1 MSSTTLS
8 SRQTAFILF
17 MILVGNALVAPAAGS
32 GNSSWI
38 SNLLAALAGWY
49 VLAVIIGVQKAFPGR
64 SIIQITELCLG
75 KLGGKLLNFIY
86 ISAIFYAT
94 IVYLFDAC
102 VIIRTILPFITCY
115 LLRPLIMLAAAY
127 CIYKGVNTV
136 GRLTE
141 ILVPIALLLAGLSFI
156 LIFIIADFS
165 RLQPVWADWKAL
177 LGGIIESAGWPYS
190 SISCLA
196 MLLPFVTD
204 LAAKKKTIYI
214 WYLAGVSVVALRS
227 FLVIAVL
234 GPEMTILLQFPLYAS
249 LRMLT
254 LADFQ
259 RVELFFF
266 LLWFTGGFVVLMIN
280 YLAAS
285 LALKDYIGLPRL
297 NPLVLPL
304 GFFLT
309 VISLY
314 MYSSDMEFYAL
325 GSVTTPLIS
334 LTLNLLY
341 LTIVGAVVK
350 LRKQHA
356 GKPSILSAEFRP
368 EPAKRPSRPG

>member
-190 SISCLA
+190 SISSLA
-196 MLLPFVTD
+196 MLLPFCKGFSC
-204 LAAKKKTIYI
+204 KKRKLFTSGI
-214 WYLAGVSVVALRS
+214 WPEYRLIVLRS
-227 FLVIAVL
+227 LLIIAVL
-234 GPEMTILLQFPLYAS
+234 GPELTILLRFPLYSS

-266 LLWFTGGFVVLMIN
+266 LLWFTGGFARAYDKLPGGF
-280 YLAAS
+280 A
-285 LALKDYIGLPRL
+285 GLE
-297 NPLVLPL
+297 
-304 GFFLT
+304 G
-309 VISLY
+309 LY
-314 MYSSDMEFYAL
+314 
-325 GSVTTPLIS
+325 
-334 LTLNLLY
+334 
-341 LTIVGAVVK
+341 
-350 LRKQHA
+350 
-356 GKPSILSAEFRP
+356 RP
-368 EPAKRPSRPG
+368 APP